1 MARTNLKIFRVKQ
14 NMTQAEFSERIGY
27 QRQTYA
33 AIENGIR
40 DGRQTFWKD
49 LQQAF
54 NIPDGEIWELMK
66 NDPS

>member
-14 NMTQAEFSERIGY
+14 HMTQAEFSEKIGY
-27 QRQTYA
+27 QRATYA
-33 AIENGIR
+33 AIEKGKR
-40 DGRQTFWKD
+40 GGRQRFWKD

-66 NDPS
+66 ND